1 MGRQIHAL
9 RLGRLASRRGWCQ
22 DRSSMKS
29 LSGGAFAALV
39 FVAFANPNGF
49 AQTFAPTPHATATQ
63 SAPAQTAAAQTAQ
76 LQELTKKID
85 EQNAKIDMLSQ
96 QILKLQLAISNQ
108 RPGVMIGE
116 GAPPASTSS
125 TSTSIS
131 ASPEPSA
138 KAGDGNSH
146 IVARGETLTS
156 IARMHNISVSELQK
170 FNHIDNPLKLQAGQ
184 TLLIPPSPI
193 PSPSSS
199 GE

>member
-1 MGRQIHAL
+1 MKLLAANAL
-9 RLGRLASRRGWCQ
+9 SSFVLLA
-22 DRSSMKS
+22 
-29 LSGGAFAALV
+29 L
-39 FVAFANPNGF
+39 ANSYGF
-49 AQTFAPTPHATATQ
+49 AQTLAPTPHATATQ
-63 SAPAQTAAAQTAQ
+63 SAAAEI
-76 LQELTKKID
+76 QELTKKIE

-96 QILKLQLAISNQ
+96 QILKLQSQLSSQ

-116 GAPPASTSS
+116 GAPSASTPATS
-125 TSTSIS
+125 TSTSV
-131 ASPEPSA
+131 SPEPSA

-156 IARMHNISVSELQK
+156 IAKMHNVSIGELQK

>member
-1 MGRQIHAL
+1 MKPPAWYVFL
-9 RLGRLASRRGWCQ
+9 LAFG
-22 DRSSMKS
+22 
-29 LSGGAFAALV
+29 LIFLV
-39 FVAFANPNGF
+39 TSNVT
-49 AQTFAPTPHATATQ
+49 AQTMAPTPNQNVSQA
-63 SAPAQTAAAQTAQ
+63 AQ
-76 LQELTKKID
+76 LQELTKKIE

-96 QILKLQLAISNQ
+96 EILKLQLEISSH

-116 GAPPASTSS
+116 GAPASS
-125 TSTSIS
+125 TSTTS
-131 ASPEPSA
+131 ASTGTPEPSA
-138 KAGDGNSH
+138 KAGNGNSH

-156 IARMHNISVSELQK
+156 IAKTYGVSVAELQK

>member
-1 MGRQIHAL
+1 
-9 RLGRLASRRGWCQ
+9 
-22 DRSSMKS
+22 MKS
-29 LSGGAFAALV
+29 LFGAALAAFV
-39 FVAFANPNGF
+39 FVTLASSNSF
-49 AQTFAPTPHATATQ
+49 AQTFAPTPKTSATQ
-63 SAPAQTAAAQTAQ
+63 AAANQTAQ

-96 QILKLQLAISNQ
+96 QILKLQSQLSSQ
-108 RPGVMIGE
+108 RPGVIIGE
-116 GAPPASTSS
+116 GAPS
-125 TSTSIS
+125 TSTSATSTSS
-131 ASPEPSA
+131 AAPAESSA
-138 KAGDGNSH
+138 KAGNGNSH

-156 IARMHNISVSELQK
+156 IAKMHNISVSELQK

>member
-1 MGRQIHAL
+1 MKLRVASIIAL
-9 RLGRLASRRGWCQ
+9 VAS
-22 DRSSMKS
+22 
-29 LSGGAFAALV
+29 AAL
-39 FVAFANPNGF
+39 PNSHTF
-49 AQTFAPTPHATATQ
+49 AQTMAPTPNQAV
-63 SAPAQTAAAQTAQ
+63 SQTAQ

-96 QILKLQLAISNQ
+96 EILKLQLEITNH

-116 GAPPASTSS
+116 GAPASATSTTVTSASAPASTPAAAD
-125 TSTSIS
+125 T
-131 ASPEPSA
+131 SA
-138 KAGDGNSH
+138 KVANGNSH

-156 IARMHNISVSELQK
+156 IAKMHGVSVSELQK
-170 FNHIDNPLKLQAGQ
+170 YNHIDNPLKLLAGQ

>member
-1 MGRQIHAL
+1 
-9 RLGRLASRRGWCQ
+9 
-22 DRSSMKS
+22 MKS
-29 LSGGAFAALV
+29 FFGPVLAAFV
-39 FVAFANPNGF
+39 FVALASSNSF
-49 AQTFAPTPHATATQ
+49 AQTLGATPKAAAT
-63 SAPAQTAAAQTAQ
+63 QTAANQTAQ

-96 QILKLQLAISNQ
+96 QILKLQLQLSNQ

-116 GAPPASTSS
+116 GAPS
-125 TSTSIS
+125 TSTSTSTTPTSTS
-131 ASPEPSA
+131 APAEPSA

-156 IARMHNISVSELQK
+156 IAKMHNVSVSDLQK

>member
-1 MGRQIHAL
+1 
-9 RLGRLASRRGWCQ
+9 
-22 DRSSMKS
+22 MKS
-29 LSGGAFAALV
+29 LFGGAFAVLV
-39 FVAFANPNGF
+39 FVVLASSNSFG
-49 AQTFAPTPHATATQ
+49 QTFAPTPHSAATQ
-63 SAPAQTAAAQTAQ
+63 AAATQTAQ

-96 QILKLQLAISNQ
+96 QILKLQSQLSNQ

-116 GAPPASTSS
+116 GSAS
-125 TSTSIS
+125 TSTSTPAAAES
-131 ASPEPSA
+131 ST
-138 KAGDGNSH
+138 KTGDGNSH

-156 IARMHNISVSELQK
+156 IAKMHNISVSELQK

>member
-1 MGRQIHAL
+1 
-9 RLGRLASRRGWCQ
+9 
-22 DRSSMKS
+22 MKS
-29 LSGGAFAALV
+29 LVANALTASV
-39 FVAFANPNGF
+39 LIALASSNGF
-49 AQTFAPTPHATATQ
+49 AQTIAPTPHASATQ
-63 SAPAQTAAAQTAQ
+63 PATDQAAQ
-76 LQELTKKID
+76 LQELTKKIE

-96 QILKLQLAISNQ
+96 QILKLQSQLSNQ

-116 GAPPASTSS
+116 GAPPTSTSTASTS
-125 TSTSIS
+125 TP
-131 ASPEPSA
+131 AAAEPSV

>member
-1 MGRQIHAL
+1 
-9 RLGRLASRRGWCQ
+9 
-22 DRSSMKS
+22 MKS
-29 LSGGAFAALV
+29 LVTNALTASV
-39 FVAFANPNGF
+39 LIALASSNGF
-49 AQTFAPTPHATATQ
+49 AQTIAPTPHASAIQPATDQ
-63 SAPAQTAAAQTAQ
+63 AAQ
-76 LQELTKKID
+76 LQELTKKIE

-96 QILKLQLAISNQ
+96 QILKLQSQLSNQ

-116 GAPPASTSS
+116 GAPPTSTSTASTS
-125 TSTSIS
+125 TP
-131 ASPEPSA
+131 AAAEPSV

>member
-1 MGRQIHAL
+1 
-9 RLGRLASRRGWCQ
+9 
-22 DRSSMKS
+22 MKS
-29 LSGGAFAALV
+29 LVANALTASV
-39 FVAFANPNGF
+39 LIALASSNGF
-49 AQTFAPTPHATATQ
+49 AQTIAPTPHASATQ
-63 SAPAQTAAAQTAQ
+63 AAAGQAAQ
-76 LQELTKKID
+76 LQELTKKIE

-96 QILKLQLAISNQ
+96 QILKLQSQLSNQ

-116 GAPPASTSS
+116 GAPS
-125 TSTSIS
+125 TSTSTS
-131 ASPEPSA
+131 TASTSTPAAAEPSA

-156 IARMHNISVSELQK
+156 IARMHNVSVGELQK

>member
-1 MGRQIHAL
+1 
-9 RLGRLASRRGWCQ
+9 
-22 DRSSMKS
+22 MKS
-29 LSGGAFAALV
+29 LFGGAFAVLV
-39 FVAFANPNGF
+39 FVVLASSNSFG
-49 AQTFAPTPHATATQ
+49 QTFAPTPHSAATQ
-63 SAPAQTAAAQTAQ
+63 AAATQTAQ

-96 QILKLQLAISNQ
+96 QILKLQLQLSNQ

-116 GAPPASTSS
+116 GSAS
-125 TSTSIS
+125 TSTSTS
-131 ASPEPSA
+131 TPAPAESST
-138 KAGDGNSH
+138 KTGDGNSH

-156 IARMHNISVSELQK
+156 IAKMHNISVSELQK

>member
-1 MGRQIHAL
+1 
-9 RLGRLASRRGWCQ
+9 
-22 DRSSMKS
+22 MKS
-29 LSGGAFAALV
+29 LFGPVLAVFV
-39 FVAFANPNGF
+39 FVALASSNSF
-49 AQTFAPTPHATATQ
+49 AQTLGATPKTAAT
-63 SAPAQTAAAQTAQ
+63 QTAANQTAQ

-96 QILKLQLAISNQ
+96 QILKLQLQLSNQ

-116 GAPPASTSS
+116 GAPS
-125 TSTSIS
+125 TSTSTS
-131 ASPEPSA
+131 TTPTSTPAPGDPSA

-146 IVARGETLTS
+146 VVARGETLTS
-156 IARMHNISVSELQK
+156 IAKMHNVSVSDLQK

>member
-1 MGRQIHAL
+1 
-9 RLGRLASRRGWCQ
+9 
-22 DRSSMKS
+22 MKS
-29 LSGGAFAALV
+29 LVANAVAASVLI
-39 FVAFANPNGF
+39 ALASSNGF
-49 AQTFAPTPHATATQ
+49 AQTSAPTPNTTATQ
-63 SAPAQTAAAQTAQ
+63 AAAGQAAQ
-76 LQELTKKID
+76 LQELTKKIE

-96 QILKLQLAISNQ
+96 QILKLQSQLSNQ

-116 GAPPASTSS
+116 GAPS
-125 TSTSIS
+125 TSTSTS
-131 ASPEPSA
+131 TASTSTPAAAEPSA

-156 IARMHNISVSELQK
+156 IARMHNVSVGELQK

>member
-1 MGRQIHAL
+1 
-9 RLGRLASRRGWCQ
+9 
-22 DRSSMKS
+22 MKS
-29 LSGGAFAALV
+29 PVANSLAAFVLIAL
-39 FVAFANPNGF
+39 ANSNGF
-49 AQTFAPTPHATATQ
+49 GQTFSPTPNAVANE
-63 SAPAQTAAAQTAQ
+63 AAQ

-96 QILKLQLAISNQ
+96 QILKLQMQLSNQ

-116 GAPPASTSS
+116 GAPPPP
-125 TSTSIS
+125 TSTPAATTSVS

-138 KAGDGNSH
+138 KAGNGSSH

-156 IARMHNISVSELQK
+156 IAKVYNVSVGELQK
-170 FNHIDNPLKLQAGQ
+170 YNHIDNPLKLQAGQ

-199 GE
+199 SE

>member
-1 MGRQIHAL
+1 
-9 RLGRLASRRGWCQ
+9 
-22 DRSSMKS
+22 MKS
-29 LSGGAFAALV
+29 LFGPALAAFV
-39 FVAFANPNGF
+39 FVALASSNSF
-49 AQTFAPTPHATATQ
+49 AQTFAPTPKTTATQ
-63 SAPAQTAAAQTAQ
+63 AAANQTAQ

-96 QILKLQLAISNQ
+96 QILKLQSQLSSQ
-108 RPGVMIGE
+108 RPGVIIGE
-116 GAPPASTSS
+116 GAPS
-125 TSTSIS
+125 TSTSATS
-131 ASPEPSA
+131 TSTAAPAESSA
-138 KAGDGNSH
+138 KAGNGNSH

-156 IARMHNISVSELQK
+156 IAKMHNISVSELQK

>member
-1 MGRQIHAL
+1 MQ
-9 RLGRLASRRGWCQ
+9 
-22 DRSSMKS
+22 S
-29 LSGGAFAALV
+29 LFREVFLALV
-39 FVAFANPNGF
+39 LVALATTNGF
-49 AQTFAPTPHATATQ
+49 AQTFAPTPKRSATQ
-63 SAPAQTAAAQTAQ
+63 TPSAETAEI
-76 LQELTKKID
+76 QELTKKIE

-96 QILKLQLAISNQ
+96 QILKLQLAIDHQ

-116 GAPPASTSS
+116 AAPSTSSSTTS
-125 TSTSIS
+125 TSTS
-131 ASPEPSA
+131 ASPESSA
-138 KAGDGNSH
+138 KADNGNSH

-156 IARMHNISVSELQK
+156 IARAHNVSISELQK

>member
-1 MGRQIHAL
+1 
-9 RLGRLASRRGWCQ
+9 
-22 DRSSMKS
+22 MKS
-29 LSGGAFAALV
+29 LFGGAFAVLI
-39 FVAFANPNGF
+39 FVVLASSNSFG
-49 AQTFAPTPHATATQ
+49 QTFAPTPHSAATQ
-63 SAPAQTAAAQTAQ
+63 AAATQTAQ

-96 QILKLQLAISNQ
+96 QILKLQLQLSNQ

-116 GAPPASTSS
+116 GSAS
-125 TSTSIS
+125 TSTSTPAAAES
-131 ASPEPSA
+131 AT
-138 KAGDGNSH
+138 KTGDGNSH

-156 IARMHNISVSELQK
+156 IAKMHNISVSELQK

>member
-1 MGRQIHAL
+1 MRFPAAIGL
-9 RLGRLASRRGWCQ
+9 
-22 DRSSMKS
+22 S
-29 LSGGAFAALV
+29 LIVLM
-39 FVAFANPNGF
+39 AFANSFSF
-49 AQTFAPTPHATATQ
+49 AQTMAPTPNQAVSQA
-63 SAPAQTAAAQTAQ
+63 AQ

-96 QILKLQLAISNQ
+96 EILKLQLEITNH

-116 GAPPASTSS
+116 GAPASASAATS
-125 TSTSIS
+125 TSTTSTS
-131 ASPEPSA
+131 APATAPAAESVA
-138 KAGDGNSH
+138 KNGNGNSH
-146 IVARGETLTS
+146 TVARGETLTS
-156 IARMHNISVSELQK
+156 IAKMHGVSVSELQK